1 MAHRSIRKV
10 IPAQKVNMGGIMLDQ
25 PLPYGNVQQIDPFLL
40 VHHWAET
47 MKPGQNA
54 RNEGVGPH
62 PHRGFSPVTFIFKG
76 DIHHR
81 DSLNNSMVV
90 KSGGTQWISSGKGI
104 VHSER
109 PSKQMAKTGGSFE
122 IIQWWVNSPIAK
134 KMDPAYYE
142 ALQAAETPTVTLAD
156 NISTVAVV
164 NGTFQNTKGAITPPN
179 PMLNLRFN
187 LKKGAKVQVPIT
199 ASYNAFIY
207 QLDGQLR
214 VNGTRETAAKDL
226 TWFSNDGKSIELE
239 ALVDTRAILLSG
251 EPLNEPT
258 VSYGPFVMS
267 TQTEIMEA
275 IRDYQQGK
283 MGVLIEDFD

>member
-1 MAHRSIRKV
+1 MAYRSIRK
-10 IPAQKVNMGGIMLDQ
+10 ILPAQKVNMGGIMLDQ
-25 PLPYGNVQQIDPFLL
+25 PLPLGNVQQIDPFLL

-47 MKPGQNA
+47 MEPGQNHKQI
-54 RNEGVGPH
+54 GVGPH

-81 DSLNNSMVV
+81 DSLANSTIV
-90 KSGGTQWISSGKGI
+90 KGGGTQWISSGKGI

-109 PSKQMAKTGGSFE
+109 PSKAMAKSGGEFE
-122 IIQWWVNSPIAK
+122 IIQWWVNSPISK

-142 ALQAAETPTVTLAD
+142 ALQPQDTPTVLLED
-156 NISTVAVV
+156 KRSSVGVV
-164 NGTFQNTKGAITPPN
+164 NGIFRNTKGAITPPN
-179 PMLNLRFN
+179 PMLNLRFE
-187 LKKGAKVQVPIT
+187 LKQGAKVEIPIT
-199 ASYNAFIY
+199 HSYNAFVY
-207 QLDGQLR
+207 QLDGALR
-214 VNGTRETAAKDL
+214 INTTKESKAKDL
-226 TWFSNDGKSIELE
+226 IWFAKDGDSIQLE
-239 ALVDTRAILLSG
+239 AIQDTRAILLSG

-283 MGVLIEDFD
+283 MGILIEEFD